1 MRISR
6 LLTLASMSL
15 IAIALIAAAGCSSE
29 TEDSKV
35 VSGDS
40 APKISAQSTV
50 ETEPEQVASLGMPAP
65 GSEDENEMI
74 VVLEDGVAPIT
85 DGSRDLDDVKT
96 EPLFVEG
103 EPREGADPVS
113 SEIREL
119 PDGGGIAIVPQEE
132 TEEASDPLTV
142 REVPDA
148 SGLVSSGFI
157 NPDSCDNVLPQP
169 TAPLVLRTR
178 SATDTAKADNPAINT
193 MCMAWYVDNPDEDF
207 VSVVVLAM
215 NSDDAAI
222 AHYAVLHG
230 EFENGGME
238 IREQKGRDR
247 DWMAVEINQ
256 GGIGEMAI
264 VRIGSNLVSV
274 HNGPTSDQ
282 AEWDSRWIHDLA
294 DSVAEQLG

>member
-1 MRISR
+1 
-6 LLTLASMSL
+6 MSL
-15 IAIALIAAAGCSSE
+15 IVIALIAVAGCSSVK
-29 TEDSKV
+29 EDSKTT
-35 VSGDS
+35 GDTS
-40 APKISAQSTV
+40 IQNDSVPKMAAQSTV

-65 GSEDENEMI
+65 GSDDENEMI
-74 VVLEDGVAPIT
+74 VVLGDAGAPIA
-85 DGSRDLDDVKT
+85 DGSKNDDDV
-96 EPLFVEG
+96 EIGPLFVEG
-103 EPREGADPVS
+103 EPREGADPVTS
-113 SEIREL
+113 VIRQL
-119 PDGGGIAIVPQEE
+119 PDGGIAVVPQQE
-132 TEEASDPLTV
+132 TSGPLPV
-142 REVPDA
+142 KEVQDA

-178 SATDTAKADNPAINT
+178 SATDAAKVDNPAINT

-207 VSVVVLAM
+207 VSVVILRM

-238 IREQKGRDR
+238 IREQKGRSR
-247 DWMAVEINQ
+247 DWMAVVINQ

-282 AEWDSRWIHDLA
+282 SELGSRWIFDLA

>member
-1 MRISR
+1 MRIKRS
-6 LLTLASMSL
+6 LTLAAMSL
-15 IAIALIAAAGCSSE
+15 MALALIVAAGCSSE
-29 TEDSKV
+29 TEDAKV
-35 VSGDS
+35 VDNDS

-74 VVLEDGVAPIT
+74 AVLDDAGAPIA

-96 EPLFVEG
+96 EPLFVKG
-103 EPREGADPVS
+103 EPREGSDPVTS
-113 SEIREL
+113 VIREL
-119 PDGGGIAIVPQEE
+119 PDGDEPLVRPLEE
-132 TEEASDPLTV
+132 VSDPLPV
-142 REVPDA
+142 KEVPDG
-148 SGLVSSGFI
+148 SGLVSSGMI
-157 NPDSCDNVLPQP
+157 NPDSCDNVLPNP
-169 TAPLVLRTR
+169 SEPLELRTR
-178 SATDTAKADNPAINT
+178 SATDTAKVDNPAINT
-193 MCMAWYVDNPDEDF
+193 MCMAWYVGDADQDF
-207 VSVVVLAM
+207 VSVVILAM
-215 NSDDAAI
+215 NSDDAAV

-230 EFENGGME
+230 EFENGGVE

-247 DWMAVEINQ
+247 DWMAAVIDQ

-282 AEWDSRWIHDLA
+282 AEWNSRWIHDLA